1 MLSNM
6 IIVIRN
12 ELEPINSLRVKI
24 DDYYKINDPQD
35 KNNEVKKPYQY
46 INDKISLF

>member
-12 ELEPINSLRVKI
+12 ELEPINSHRVKI
-24 DDYYKINDPQD
+24 DDYYKMNDTQD
-35 KNNEVKKPYQY
+35 KNNVATKPV
-46 INDKISLF
+46 